1 VACRLSQYPGSSLS
15 IELSMPAIAH
25 SAAFALDLP
34 AQALAFGVAAG
45 KSKKQSL
52 I

>member
-1 VACRLSQYPGSSLS
+1 
-15 IELSMPAIAH
+15 MPAIAQ
-25 SAAFALDLP
+25 SVAFILVLP
-34 AQALAFGVAAG
+34 AQARAFGVAAG

>member
-1 VACRLSQYPGSSLS
+1 
-15 IELSMPAIAH
+15 MPAIAFN
-25 SAAFALDLP
+25 AVFALDLP

-45 KSKKQSL
+45 KSKKQPL

>member
-1 VACRLSQYPGSSLS
+1 VITLFNDDMFASSL
-15 IELSMPAIAH
+15 I
-25 SAAFALDLP
+25 
-34 AQALAFGVAAG
+34 AQAAVRIVDAG

>member
-1 VACRLSQYPGSSLS
+1 
-15 IELSMPAIAH
+15 MPAIAH
-25 SAAFALDLP
+25 SAAFTLDLP

>member
-1 VACRLSQYPGSSLS
+1 
-15 IELSMPAIAH
+15 MPAIAFFAA
-25 SAAFALDLP
+25 SALVFP
-34 AQALAFGVAAG
+34 AQASAIGVAAG